1 MPFIALILL
10 ALLGVA
16 HTAVQQRPVVV
27 ITGANSGV
35 GLAATR
41 QLAALN
47 TYDVVMACRSV
58 DRAEAARGTIPQGS
72 GRDNVSVMR
81 LDLADIASIQDFCS
95 TWGKRPINCL
105 CLNAGVQFSD
115 AKAAVPRTKQGFEET
130 IGTNHL
136 GHFLLA
142 NLLLD
147 NVKAAGKGRIIFT
160 GSGVH
165 NPSEPGGNVGSKA
178 GLEGMRGLEEGFLD
192 PVSMINGGPYDGDK
206 AYKDSK
212 LCNVATSI
220 ELARRLQSQKSDV
233 VSCVFNPGLIPTS
246 GLFRGLNP
254 LFVGIF
260 TFLTRYVFKVAVSEE
275 EGGDRLVTMVTS
287 PLVSST
293 FGGYWTAN
301 TLADFGKLVLST
313 PSKEAQDP
321 EVGRRLWSL
330 SERVLLEAK
339 GRMRGQ

>member
-1 MPFIALILL
+1 MSLTLLLYCLL
-10 ALLGVA
+10 ASVA
-16 HTAVQQRPVVV
+16 HTAPRRPVVV

-41 QLAALN
+41 QLAALK
-47 TYDVVMACRSV
+47 THDVIMACRSV
-58 DRAEAARGTIPQGS
+58 ERAEAARETILE
-72 GRDNVSVMR
+72 GRDNVYVMS
-81 LDLADIASIQDFCS
+81 LDLADIVSIQDFCS
-95 TWGKRPINCL
+95 AWGKRPIDCL
-105 CLNAGVQFSD
+105 CLNAGVQFTD
-115 AKAAVPRTKQGFEET
+115 AKASVPRTKQGFEET
-130 IGTNHL
+130 IGVNHL
-136 GHFLLA
+136 GHFLLT

-147 NVKAAGKGRIIFT
+147 NVKSAGKGRVVFT

-165 NPSEPGGNVGSKA
+165 NPEEPGGNVGSKA
-178 GLEGMRGLEEGFLD
+178 GLEGMRGLESGFLA
-192 PVSMINGGPYDGDK
+192 PISMINGGAYDGDK

-220 ELARRLQSQKSDV
+220 ELARRLQAQKSDV
-233 VSCVFNPGLIPTS
+233 ISCVFNPGLIPTS

-275 EGGDRLVTMVTS
+275 EGGSRLVNMVTS
-287 PLVSST
+287 PLVSTT

-321 EVGRRLWSL
+321 KVGQLLWAL

-339 GRMRGQ
+339 SRMQ